1 MHKYGAET
9 SIKVFIG
16 VGAKTQEK
24 VKNEEKEEE
33 KGASDRGS
41 RWRQGDICS
50 SLACKNAYREWSPE
64 H

>member
-41 RWRQGDICS
+41 R
-50 SLACKNAYREWSPE
+50 
-64 H
+64 